1 MAQVTW
7 NAIVE
12 QLGRPDRR
20 WPKHEGH
27 LQYRDRF
34 KLCAFLVANEV
45 PQGLIRKLAHTNQ
58 ITLRDKKARYEW
70 DRLAVL
76 LCNNEEKRGTQV
88 TYGETIQLRH
98 LKSRK
103 YLVINPKR
111 RSQSLGCYSVRLDE
125 EGSEDAWQLT
135 GR

>member
-45 PQGLIRKLAHTNQ
+45 PCGLIRKLAHTNQ

-76 LCNNEEKRGTQV
+76 LCNNEEKRLSGTHEDLGIGV
-88 TYGETIQLRH
+88 GNLCELGRAKIGH
-98 LKSRK
+98 GCE
-103 YLVINPKR
+103 
-111 RSQSLGCYSVRLDE
+111 SQPNAASIPYI
-125 EGSEDAWQLT
+125 
-135 GR
+135 

>member
-76 LCNNEEKRGTQV
+76 LCNNEEKRGTYKSHKLGVGTVYLNGTLVEPLTPPPRRVV
-88 TYGETIQLRH
+88 TL
-98 LKSRK
+98 
-103 YLVINPKR
+103 INLL
-111 RSQSLGCYSVRLDE
+111 S
-125 EGSEDAWQLT
+125 
-135 GR
+135 